1 MYIVW
6 IILEP
11 KLHCFYTKI
20 GKTVQQTISL
30 FITENKDSQNENQYD
45 SMLNIINKI
54 EFEINLS
61 QCIVIDIDMIIVLNI

>member
-1 MYIVW
+1 M
-6 IILEP
+6 
-11 KLHCFYTKI
+11 
-20 GKTVQQTISL
+20 QQTISL